1 MHSLRRRTDQPK
13 SKPFRSSATKLPLR
27 WAVILMAAAGVG
39 FSVARAAGIV
49 AGITAA
55 VAVAGLLHEILH

>member
-1 MHSLRRRTDQPK
+1 
-13 SKPFRSSATKLPLR
+13 
-27 WAVILMAAAGVG
+27 MAAAGVG